1 MSEHSVQLLK
11 RFQAGDNDAAGALFE
26 RYFDQLDRFAE
37 RRMSPQLQ
45 RRVGSDDIAQSVY
58 RSFFEKA
65 REGQFQLEES
75 GELWR
80 LLAHLAGRKVL
91 RKVEWNRA
99 AKRSMATEQQMA
111 TGDSLVGGPN
121 ANLADDRTEDP
132 QAAAIINDAIEFVL
146 QQLTPAWKQILE
158 ASHANMDVPGIA
170 EATGVSETDVRRVL
184 IMRMK
189 CSHQI
194 ENAELA
200 EILGCAEVTVRRLWR
215 NLQET
220 ASQLI
225 DETDD

>member
-1 MSEHSVQLLK
+1 MAEHSVQLLK

-26 RYFDQLDRFAE
+26 RYFAQLDRFAE

-80 LLAHLAGRKVL
+80 LLAHLAGRKVM
-91 RKVEWNRA
+91 RKVEWNQA
-99 AKRSMATEQQMA
+99 AKRSMKTEQQMSA
-111 TGDSLVGGPN
+111 GDSLISGPG
-121 ANLADDRTEDP
+121 ADLADNRAEDP
-132 QAAAIINDAIEFVL
+132 QAAALINDAIEFVL
-146 QQLTPAWKQILE
+146 QQLTPAWKEILE
-158 ASHANMDVPGIA
+158 ASHTNLDVPGIA
-170 EATGVSETDVRRVL
+170 ESTGASETDVRRVL

-189 CSHQI
+189 CAHQI

-220 ASQLI
+220 ASQLFDTA
-225 DETDD
+225 DE

>member
-1 MSEHSVQLLK
+1 MAEHSVQLLK
-11 RFQAGDNDAAGALFE
+11 RFQDGDNEAAGALFE
-26 RYFDQLDRFAE
+26 RYFDQLDHFAE

-80 LLAHLAGRKVL
+80 LLAHLAGRKVM
-91 RKVEWNRA
+91 RKVEWNQA
-99 AKRSMATEQQMA
+99 AKRSMKTEQQMSA
-111 TGDSLVGGPN
+111 DDSLVGSPG
-121 ANLADDRTEDP
+121 ADLADNRAEDP

-158 ASHANMDVPGIA
+158 ASHANMDVPDIA
-170 EATGVSETDVRRVL
+170 ESTGASETDVRRVL

-200 EILGCAEVTVRRLWR
+200 DILGCAEVTVRRLWR
-215 NLQET
+215 GLQET
-220 ASQLI
+220 ASQLV
-225 DETDD
+225 EATDD